1 MTTETGS
8 AASALEDVRTVAWN
22 LALIATGCALCAAA
36 INGILIPHQFL
47 SGGFAGLALELHY
60 LFPVLPVSA
69 TYLVLNLPLFALG
82 WVYVGRRFF
91 LYSLAGTLIFTGA
104 VAGVDL
110 PIPVKDPILAA
121 LLAGILTGTGAGVIL
136 RSQGSAGGADILSI
150 ILYQRFSVRL
160 GTTILAFNA
169 LVLAGGAVLFSLEM
183 ALYTLIFMYVSSQLV
198 NVVVT
203 GLSQRKAVLIIS
215 RRWEEISRLILH
227 EIRRGVTVLQGYGGF
242 TGEDEKVLYS
252 VITFRELARLKREIR
267 ALDPQAFVVVTETL
281 EVMGHRIGN
290 RPQW

>member
-1 MTTETGS
+1 MTTDKVS
-8 AASALEDVRTVAWN
+8 PAATAAQVGTVAWN
-22 LALIATGCALCAAA
+22 LALITVGCLLCSAA

-91 LYSLAGTLIFTGA
+91 LYSLVGTLIFTATVA
-104 VAGVDL
+104 VVDV
-110 PIPVKDPILAA
+110 PMPVKDPILAA
-121 LLAGILTGTGAGVIL
+121 LLAGILIGVGAGIIL

-150 ILYQRFSVRL
+150 ILFQRFSIRL
-160 GTTILAFNA
+160 GSTILAFNC
-169 LVLAGGAVLFSLEM
+169 LVLLGGAVLFSLEM
-183 ALYTLIFMYVSSQLV
+183 ALYTLVSMYVSSQLV

-215 RRWEEISRLILH
+215 RRWEEISQWILH
-227 EIRRGVTVLQGYGGF
+227 ELCRGVTVLQGQGGY
-242 TGEDEKVLYS
+242 TREDEKVLYS
-252 VITFRELARLKREIR
+252 VITFRELARLKQGMR
-267 ALDPQAFVVVTETL
+267 ALDPNAFMVVTETL